1 MLAQYLEFL
10 PSDRDVN
17 NDITID
23 VSNYDY
29 CLIQPIGGLVDPIES
44 SIDSGAIQGVS
55 DGSAI
60 SATNFVAVAA
70 LNVSTGNTY
79 ITSISSGEIGKL
91 NVVGRY
97 VRMGMGNA
105 TTKLL
110 VMLAKIS

>member
-10 PSDRDVN
+10 PSDRDAN

-29 CLIQPIGGLVDPIES
+29 CLIQPIGGPVSAIES

-60 SATNFVAVAA
+60 SATNFVPVAA

-97 VRMGMGNA
+97 VRMNMDNA
-105 TTKLL
+105 ATKLF